1 MADKSVPQLN
11 QITTINDTDLYHVVR
26 NNIDYKITG
35 GDIKKAI
42 SPYYEWTAFLSQFAS
57 VSSYTSGLLT
67 GGAFYYID
75 SYNSGDDFSNLEL
88 VSGTMNTNGALLRA
102 TTLAPN
108 VWTNG
113 SSLENTL
120 DAYISGTNSITG
132 KYEAVVNTWPSTF
145 PYPSGI
151 DWSKFM
157 YDGVGLFYITFP
169 FGAGQTYIQIGSG
182 NPSTFEISSYADG
195 SSIWINT
202 NVSGTPTDGL
212 LNFTPI
218 SIKLYYTPV

>member
-35 GDIKKAI
+35 QDIKKAI
-42 SPYYEWTAFLSQFAS
+42 SPYYEFFALISQFPS
-57 VSSYTSGLLT
+57 IGSYTSGVLE

-75 SYNSGDDFSNLEL
+75 SYNSGDDFSNMEL

-102 TTLAPN
+102 TSLVPN

-113 SSLENTL
+113 STLENTL
-120 DAYISGTNSITG
+120 DAYISSINPTTG
-132 KYEAVVNTWPSTF
+132 DYAPLINTWPSTF

-151 DWSKFM
+151 DWSKFI
-157 YDGVGLFYITFP
+157 YSSTGSFYIGFP
-169 FGAGQTYIQIGSG
+169 FGVAYTEIQIGVG
-182 NPSTFEISSYADG
+182 NNGNWISAYADG
-195 SSIWINT
+195 TNINISTADSTGSVT
-202 NVSGTPTDGL
+202 NGL
-212 LNFTPI
+212 LEWTPI
-218 SIKLYYTPV
+218 RIKLYY